1 MKKITDMKEHFN
13 NDDRPRH
20 SNSATGKIAVGVVL
34 ILIGFVL
41 VIRNTGFLPRYFESI
56 IFSWQML
63 LIAIGFVM
71 TLGTGNKTPGL
82 IVMAVGGFFILPE
95 LFHVPFRTYRLFW
108 PAIFII
114 IGIIVLTNA
123 KWLKRDSWTSGRE
136 ASNDIID
143 MVNIFGGG
151 ERRLLSQNFKGG
163 KITCVF
169 GGGEIDLTRA
179 GLAPGTSELEI
190 SCVFGGVSLIVPP
203 DWNVIIDVTPVLG
216 GFSDQRK
223 APVSTIDMSR
233 TLVVNGAVVFGGG
246 EIKSY

>member
-1 MKKITDMKEHFN
+1 MKEHFN
-13 NDDRPRH
+13 HDNRPRH
-20 SNSATGKIAVGVVL
+20 SDSATSKIAVGVVL
-34 ILIGFVL
+34 ILVGFVL
-41 VIRNTGFLPRYFESI
+41 VIRNTGFLPHYFESI

-71 TLGTGNKTPGL
+71 TMSTGSKTPGL

-95 LFHVPFRTYRLFW
+95 LFDFPFRTYRLFW

-123 KWLKRDSWTSGRE
+123 RWLKRDNWSKGGE

-179 GLAPGTSELEI
+179 QLAPGTSEIEI

-203 DWNVIIDVTPVLG
+203 EWNVIIDVTPVLG

-223 APVSTIDMSR
+223 APVATIDMSK
-233 TLVVNGAVVFGGG
+233 TLVIKGAVVFGGG